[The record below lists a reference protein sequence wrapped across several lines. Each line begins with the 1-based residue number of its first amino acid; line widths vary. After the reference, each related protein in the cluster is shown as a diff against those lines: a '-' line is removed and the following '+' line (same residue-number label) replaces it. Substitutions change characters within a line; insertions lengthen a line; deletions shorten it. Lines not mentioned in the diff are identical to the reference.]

1 MGLAQSRCRSAR
13 RRNTASSA
21 RMALKGYCGT
31 GAAIWHLPA
40 VLAIDGIDDRIA
52 IPANHRVS
60 VFLECIR
67 EFTALVAMLPYAHD
81 AHALLG
87 GVLDL
92 PVNPFAV
99 FCLRRHVADE
109 GSCPLD
115 QWSERSEEHTS
126 ELQSL
131 MLISYAD
138 F

>member
-67 EFTALVAMLPYAHD
+67 EFTALVAMLPSAHD

-87 GVLDL
+87 EIGR
-92 PVNPFAV
+92 A
-99 FCLRRHVADE
+99 
-109 GSCPLD
+109 SCRDSGCP
-115 QWSERSEEHTS
+115 
-126 ELQSL
+126 
-131 MLISYAD
+131 YV
-138 F
+138 

>member
-99 FCLRRHVADE
+99 FCLRRHEIGRA
-109 GSCPLD
+109 
-115 QWSERSEEHTS
+115 QS

-131 MLISYAD
+131 MRISYAV
-138 F
+138 FCLKKKKIKQ